1 MTSLIN
7 KDCIIKKIPGTE
19 IIVVD
24 NLFVDY
30 VVDILRL
37 RMQFAAKFNEIYS
50 NYASI
55 DYFVN
60 TDQLTKDI
68 SIEMADKFNLKDF
81 KRAWSFVYNNV
92 GKGVNFHADPS
103 NINVNI
109 WVTPDSAILN
119 HNKNGLVI
127 CNKKPPNDWTRE
139 QWNGNKDNCIDNF
152 LKKEEHFN
160 TKIEYKCNRAILFD
174 GALFHKTDDVE
185 TKDGV
190 FNKRVSYTMLYGR
203 TLE

>member
-7 KDCIIKKIPGTE
+7 KDCIIKKIPETE
-19 IIVVD
+19 ITIVD

-37 RMQFAAKFNEIYS
+37 RMQLATKFNQIYS
-50 NYASI
+50 SYAAV

-60 TDQLTKDI
+60 NDQLTKDI
-68 SIEMADKFNLKDF
+68 SIEMADRFNLKDF
-81 KRAWSFVYNNV
+81 RRAWSFIYDNV
-92 GKGVNFHADPS
+92 GKGTDFHADPS

-109 WVTPDSAILN
+109 WVTPNSAILN
-119 HNKNGLVI
+119 YNKNGLVI

-139 QWNGNKDNCIDNF
+139 QWNGNEDNCIYNF
-152 LKKEEHFN
+152 LKEKEHFN

>member
-7 KDCIIKKIPGTE
+7 KNYKIKKIPETN
-19 IIVVD
+19 ITVID

-30 VVDILRL
+30 VVDVLRL
-37 RMQFAAKFNEIYS
+37 RMQIANKFHHIYS

-55 DYFVN
+55 DYYDY

-68 SIEMADKFNLKDF
+68 SIEMANEFNLKDF
-81 KRAWSFVYNNV
+81 KRAWSFVYNNI
-92 GKGVNFHADPS
+92 GKGVPFHADPS

-119 HNKNGLVI
+119 NNKNGLTI
-127 CNKKPPNDWTRE
+127 CSKNPPKNWNRE
-139 QWNGNKDNCIDNF
+139 QWNGNKDNCIDDF

-160 TKIEYKCNRAILFD
+160 TKIDYKCNRAILFD

-185 TKDGV
+185 TKDGI
-190 FNKRVSYTMLYGR
+190 FNKRVSYTMLYGQ